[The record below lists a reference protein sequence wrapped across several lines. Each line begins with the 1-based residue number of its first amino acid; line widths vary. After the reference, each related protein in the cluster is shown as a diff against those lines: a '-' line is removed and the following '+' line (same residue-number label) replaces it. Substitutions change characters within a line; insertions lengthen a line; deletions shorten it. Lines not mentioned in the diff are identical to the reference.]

1 MVEASPAHVR
11 SEGTINPS
19 LKMFKVSPTDIS
31 INEYRSTH
39 HLRNQ
44 PHGICDSC
52 FDQLCGFGAQ
62 LLYHGTAIK
71 KKGDHNNF
79 DAADKLSVVNNL
91 AHTPIKQID
100 LRLNGML
107 ISPQSDTYHYK
118 LFFETFLN
126 YNREDGETVL
136 RPQGLYNHLENSD
149 AQ

>member
-1 MVEASPAHVR
+1 MEFVIPALTNCVDLGR
-11 SEGTINPS
+11 SYFTMELQ
-19 LKMFKVSPTDIS
+19 LKKS
-31 INEYRSTH
+31 
-39 HLRNQ
+39 
-44 PHGICDSC
+44 
-52 FDQLCGFGAQ
+52 
-62 LLYHGTAIK
+62 
-71 KKGDHNNF
+71 DHNNF

-118 LFFETFLN
+118 LFFEIFLN